1 MTVAPQ
7 RRHRHRDLDPKSVL
21 SSGVHFLEQ
30 TFQVLAQVCT
40 VLGLEGT
47 QFVDLAFEQC
57 ALLIQLRK
65 NVLVLVLCVSNNF
78 VALCVC
84 VGDDATGFFATI
96 ADVLVVD
103 ALCQWQQQRSR

>member
-30 TFQVLAQVCT
+30 TFQVLAQVGT
-40 VLGLEGT
+40 VLRLEGT

-78 VALCVC
+78 VALRVC
-84 VGDDATGFFATI
+84 VGA
-96 ADVLVVD
+96 
-103 ALCQWQQQRSR
+103 